1 MVWGRRSAWPGSRDL
16 TRPSCRLRWPP
27 LPRGGRVEGVTEGIW
42 ERDDYEQDQD
52 GIINPEDELTEGPMD
67 QVLEQGYSPPERPL
81 ALDKFG
87 TTLAEERQGETL
99 DQRLAEEEPD
109 PNMEVDLVEGEP
121 TTRAD
126 EAGDLPED
134 VDVGSG
140 ELPDHDFVD
149 GIVDDGEVGD
159 ARAGRLV
166 DPDAGGTGDYEKDLV
181 GYDVGIDGAGAGA
194 EEAAM
199 HVVDYTEADAAIE
212 RDATERP
219 TLGRS

>member
-1 MVWGRRSAWPGSRDL
+1 VSD
-16 TRPSCRLRWPP
+16 
-27 LPRGGRVEGVTEGIW
+27 GIW

-52 GIINPEDELTEGPMD
+52 GIINPEDELSEDGMD
-67 QVLEQGYSPPERPL
+67 TVLEQGYSPPERPL

-87 TTLAEERQGETL
+87 TTLAEEREGETL

-121 TTRAD
+121 AVRAG
-126 EAGDLPED
+126 EGGDVPDDIDLGTGDVPDNVFED
-134 VDVGSG
+134 GV
-140 ELPDHDFVD
+140 
-149 GIVDDGEVGD
+149 VDDGEVGD

-166 DPDAGGTGDYEKDLV
+166 DPDAGGTGDREKDLV
-181 GYDVGIDGAGAGA
+181 GYDVGIDGGAAGA

-199 HVVDYTEADAAIE
+199 HIVDVQEADEALE
-212 RDATERP
+212 RDVTERP

>member
-1 MVWGRRSAWPGSRDL
+1 MTA
-16 TRPSCRLRWPP
+16 SCRAEWC
-27 LPRGGRVEGVTEGIW
+27 GEDGSGKVGRVSEGIW

-52 GIINPEDELTEGPMD
+52 GIINPEDELSEDGMD

-121 TTRAD
+121 AVRAG
-126 EAGDLPED
+126 EGGDVPDDIDL
-134 VDVGSG
+134 GSG
-140 ELPDHDFVD
+140 DVPDNVFED
-149 GIVDDGEVGD
+149 GVVDDGEVGD

-166 DPDAGGTGDYEKDLV
+166 DPDAGGTRDTEKDLV
-181 GYDVGIDGAGAGA
+181 GYDVGIDVAGAGA

-199 HVVDYTEADAAIE
+199 HVVDYNEADAAIE

>member
-1 MVWGRRSAWPGSRDL
+1 
-16 TRPSCRLRWPP
+16 
-27 LPRGGRVEGVTEGIW
+27 VTEGIW
-42 ERDDYEQDQD
+42 ERDDYEQQQD
-52 GIINPEDELTEGPMD
+52 GIINPEDELSEEGMD

-121 TTRAD
+121 AVRAG
-126 EAGDLPED
+126 EGGDVPDDIDL
-134 VDVGSG
+134 GSG
-140 ELPDHDFVD
+140 DVPDNVFED
-149 GIVDDGEVGD
+149 GVVDDGEVGD

-166 DPDAGGTGDYEKDLV
+166 DPDAGGTGDYEKDMV

-199 HVVDYTEADAAIE
+199 HIIGETEADRE
-212 RDATERP
+212 LENDVTDRP
-219 TLGRS
+219 TLGTS

>member
-1 MVWGRRSAWPGSRDL
+1 VIRRILDWPSA
-16 TRPSCRLRWPP
+16 
-27 LPRGGRVEGVTEGIW
+27 PRGGSLDGVTDGIW

-52 GIINPEDELTEGPMD
+52 GIINPEDELAEDGMD

-87 TTLAEERQGETL
+87 TTLTEERQGETL

-109 PNMEVDLVEGEP
+109 PNMEVNLVEGEP
-121 TTRAD
+121 AIRAG
-126 EAGDLPED
+126 EGGDVPD
-134 VDVGSG
+134 DIDYGSG
-140 ELPDHDFVD
+140 DVPDDVFED
-149 GIVDDGEVGD
+149 GVVDDGEVGD

-166 DPDAGGTGDYEKDLV
+166 DPDAGGTGDTEKDLV
-181 GYDVGIDGAGAGA
+181 GYDVGIDGGAAGA

-199 HVVDYTEADAAIE
+199 HVVDLSEADAAIE
-212 RDATERP
+212 RDATDRP